1 MFVAERLKKAIEKSG
16 LPISFIAKKLS
27 ITREGLYK
35 KINGDTEFKASEIVN
50 ISDILHLSIEER
62 DAIFFASKC
71 EFNSHMRNQ

>member
-1 MFVAERLKKAIEKSG
+1 MFIAERLKKAIEESG

-50 ISDILHLSIEER
+50 ISGILQLSTKER
-62 DAIFFASKC
+62 DAIFFAPKC
-71 EFNSHMRNQ
+71 EFNSQMRS

>member
-1 MFVAERLKKAIEKSG
+1 MFVAERLKKAIEESG

-50 ISDILHLSIEER
+50 ISGILHLSPGER
-62 DAIFFASKC
+62 DAIFFAPIC
-71 EFNSHMRNQ
+71 EFNSRTMN